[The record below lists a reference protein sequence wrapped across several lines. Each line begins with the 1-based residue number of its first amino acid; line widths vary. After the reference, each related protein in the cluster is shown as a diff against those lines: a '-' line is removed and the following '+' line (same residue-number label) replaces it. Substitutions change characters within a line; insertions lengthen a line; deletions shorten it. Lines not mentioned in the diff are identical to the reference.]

1 MNLSSEKALE
11 GRKKYSVGD
20 RLQELLNEL
29 NLTQKKF
36 GELTSIQPTTISG
49 IIKHGK
55 RPNSDTLQKMHTYGV
70 NVAWLVSGQ
79 GTKLVDKNSVSGALD
94 VQGETSQ
101 TKSKEEGQLLLQL
114 RTVAEKLVRLRR
126 EQSSM
131 NPKIVEFEKAE
142 VIEVLTR
149 TIYLL
154 DPVAWAMLRGL
165 LDGLIQSQDEQRKI
179 TDTLKTDE
187 TMIKN

>member
-70 NVAWLVSGQ
+70 NVAWLGFGQ
-79 GTKLVDKNSVSGALD
+79 GTKIFEQNSGSRAYSVR
-94 VQGETSQ
+94 GES
-101 TKSKEEGQLLLQL
+101 
-114 RTVAEKLVRLRR
+114 R
-126 EQSSM
+126 
-131 NPKIVEFEKAE
+131 
-142 VIEVLTR
+142 
-149 TIYLL
+149 Y
-154 DPVAWAMLRGL
+154 
-165 LDGLIQSQDEQRKI
+165 
-179 TDTLKTDE
+179 
-187 TMIKN
+187 